1 MAKSIKLRNPITKEP
16 FYPITLIKNVYSNDG
31 TQTLLNGLYPVG
43 SIYISTNSKS
53 PADIFGGS
61 WERIQDRFLLGA
73 GSSYSAGSTGG
84 EATHT
89 LTENEI
95 PNHEHREQMI
105 TTDGNPNPLV
115 SPNGGG
121 SVAGGAQ
128 PSKTAW
134 KSDSARFVYTQR
146 TGGGQAHN
154 NMPPYL
160 VVFMWKRVS

>member
-31 TQTLLNGLYPVG
+31 TQTLLNGLYPIG

-61 WERIQDRFLLGA
+61 WEQIPDRFLLGA
-73 GSSYSAGSTGG
+73 GGNYSAGSTGG

-89 LTENEI
+89 LTIEEM
-95 PNHEHREQMI
+95 PKHRHNAKQVHSNSTYASA
-105 TTDGNPNPLV
+105 TTINATPTTEDAKGYDKHTTY
-115 SPNGGG
+115 
-121 SVAGGAQ
+121 A
-128 PSKTAW
+128 
-134 KSDSARFVYTQR
+134 
-146 TGGGQAHN
+146 GGGQAHN

-160 VVFMWKRVS
+160 AVYMWKRIG